1 MEEYLEHHGVPGMK
15 WGVRKARSS
24 SSSGKHRS
32 TLSVI
37 SSKMSKTQQKA
48 KARILARQNAKLKK
62 REKAAKNKLRQA
74 EAKKKISD
82 KKSQVEALEN
92 SMSVEQKKAA
102 ILKERSGTA
111 IYKNADLFT
120 TDELRSAYSR
130 LNLEKQLREIDPKK
144 ETKADKFM
152 KKVETVQKLSK
163 SVSEIAK
170 AGAEVKK
177 ALDSSGV
184 TDTITTKAKGNEAKK
199 VSK

>member
-15 WGVRKARSS
+15 WGVRKARTS
-24 SSSGKHRS
+24 SSSGKRRS
-32 TLSVI
+32 TLSAI

-74 EAKKKISD
+74 EAKKKISGIE
-82 KKSQVEALEN
+82 SQVEALGN
-92 SMSVEQKKAA
+92 SMSVEQKKAE
-102 ILKERSGTA
+102 ILKKRSGTA

-120 TDELRSAYSR
+120 TDELQSAYRR

-184 TDTITTKAKGNEAKK
+184 TNTITTKAKGNEAKQ

>member
-24 SSSGKHRS
+24 SSSSKHRS
-32 TLSVI
+32 TLSAI

-74 EAKKKISD
+74 EAKKKISGIE
-82 KKSQVEALEN
+82 SQVEALGN

-102 ILKERSGTA
+102 ILKEQSGTA

-120 TDELRSAYSR
+120 TDELQRAYER
-130 LNLEKQLREIDPKK
+130 LILERQILALDPKK

-170 AGAEVKK
+170 SGAEAKR
-177 ALDSSGV
+177 AL
-184 TDTITTKAKGNEAKK
+184 IARA
-199 VSK
+199 